1 MHQGFKRLLAW
12 LVITG
17 RQQHHIILKSTT
29 CRLNLLPSPP
39 FPTPLHLPLW
49 RRFIHLAKP

>member
-17 RQQHHIILKSTT
+17 RQQHHIILKCTT
-29 CRLNLLPSPP
+29 CRLNFLPSPP